1 MKELTSLDYCKLI
14 AWLAYHKHNV
24 ILNKI
29 HMQQIL
35 FMCYEQYLVSHNSP
49 LFNDDIPKT
58 LPFGYVFPISY
69 KRYSYGVLKDLTVSE
84 KERFLKDKDTLRVI
98 TRAVEDYYD
107 YFFPLLISSE
117 KEKILGK
124 IFNFFCKLNKEGW
137 DGYNACPIERDSY
150 LNARYGENAAD
161 NTLFHLPETRLQAYD
176 ACLLQEV
183 AHHPYHADKLRNDRC
198 RCRAA
203 DTPAEVEDEDRGE
216 NNVAHH
222 RNHRSQHRFLG
233 IPRGTHDVV

>member
-49 LFNDDIPKT
+49 LFNDDIPKA

-69 KRYSYGVLKDLTVSE
+69 KRYSYGVPKDLTVSE

-107 YFFPLLISSE
+107 YFFSVV
-117 KEKILGK
+117 
-124 IFNFFCKLNKEGW
+124 NFF
-137 DGYNACPIERDSY
+137 
-150 LNARYGENAAD
+150 
-161 NTLFHLPETRLQAYD
+161 
-176 ACLLQEV
+176 
-183 AHHPYHADKLRNDRC
+183 
-198 RCRAA
+198 
-203 DTPAEVEDEDRGE
+203 
-216 NNVAHH
+216 
-222 RNHRSQHRFLG
+222 
-233 IPRGTHDVV
+233 

>member
-14 AWLAYHKHNV
+14 AWLIYHKYNV

-29 HMQQIL
+29 QMQNIL
-35 FMCYEQYLVSHNSP
+35 FICYEQYLVSHNSP
-49 LFNDDIPKT
+49 LFNDDVPKEC
-58 LPFGYVFPISY
+58 LFGHVFPRSY
-69 KRYSYGVLKDLTVSE
+69 KRYSYRVIEELTVSE
-84 KERFLKDKDTLRVI
+84 KERFLKDKDTLRMI

-150 LNARYGENAAD
+150 LNARKIVMNTPDSILRLWNVFPSPNGTISFEFKERGIAAMSVGNKD
-161 NTLFHLPETRLQAYD
+161 LSYVAVKESGDSIMEQREFNVDKAVDALIVMSNLF
-176 ACLLQEV
+176 
-183 AHHPYHADKLRNDRC
+183 
-198 RCRAA
+198 
-203 DTPAEVEDEDRGE
+203 G
-216 NNVAHH
+216 
-222 RNHRSQHRFLG
+222 
-233 IPRGTHDVV
+233 